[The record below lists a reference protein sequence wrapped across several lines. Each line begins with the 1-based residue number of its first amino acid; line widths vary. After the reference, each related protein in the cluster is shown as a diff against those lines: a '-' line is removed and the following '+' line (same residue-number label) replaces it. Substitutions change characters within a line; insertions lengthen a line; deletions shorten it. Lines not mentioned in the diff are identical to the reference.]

1 MGEQQDTFWTGWRER
16 LTAMRNIPPVLRIV
30 WESGP
35 AVVAGGLIFRLF
47 ASLLPMALLWV
58 TKLIIDGIVRAL
70 NTHQPVQRG
79 FWWLVAAE
87 FGLAVLST
95 ILTRIIDYLDALL
108 ADKYT
113 RYVSIRV
120 MKHAAELDL
129 LAYEDPVFYDRLD
142 RARVQA

>member
-1 MGEQQDTFWTGWRER
+1 MAQETFWSGWRER
-16 LTAMRNIPPVLRIV
+16 LAALRNVPPVLGIV
-30 WESGP
+30 WQSGP

-58 TKLIIDGIVRAL
+58 TKLIIDGIVHAL
-70 NTHQPVQRG
+70 NTHQPVLRG

-87 FGLAVLST
+87 FGLAVVST

-113 RYVSIRV
+113 RHVSIRV

-129 LAYEDPVFYDRLD
+129 LAYED
-142 RARVQA
+142 